1 MKTVKQPLDRTVLP
15 IPEPKLAPIT
25 EIDVRKVTAPPRFE
39 VDAPSGAPNVLVILL
54 DNLGYSASKTFGG
67 AIHMP
72 TLERLAANGLV
83 YRDFHVNPCC
93 SPTRMSL
100 LTGRNCHSVNMGSIT
115 EMATAFPG
123 QTAVLPKEK
132 APLAEILR
140 LNGYN
145 TAMFGK
151 SHETTPWEVGPTGPF
166 ERWPTGL
173 GFERFYGNVG
183 GESDM
188 FNPSLRDNTT
198 LVPQSNDPDYYYPTD
213 MTDKAIS
220 WIKAQKSITP
230 DKPFFV
236 YYGALGT
243 HSPVQVPKAWRDKYK
258 GKFDMGWDKAREET
272 LARQKKLGI
281 VPPNTQLAPKPDIV
295 KDWDKLTPDEKKVCA
310 RHQEVFAAFA
320 EMTDYEIGRV
330 VKPSRTWGCWITP

>member
-1 MKTVKQPLDRTVLP
+1 
-15 IPEPKLAPIT
+15 
-25 EIDVRKVTAPPRFE
+25 
-39 VDAPSGAPNVLVILL
+39 
-54 DNLGYSASKTFGG
+54 
-67 AIHMP
+67 
-72 TLERLAANGLV
+72 
-83 YRDFHVNPCC
+83 
-93 SPTRMSL
+93 
-100 LTGRNCHSVNMGSIT
+100 
-115 EMATAFPG
+115 
-123 QTAVLPKEK
+123 
-132 APLAEILR
+132 
-140 LNGYN
+140 
-145 TAMFGK
+145 MFGK

-166 ERWPTGL
+166 DRWPTGL

-220 WIKAQKSITP
+220 WIKAQKSLTP

-236 YYGALGT
+236 YYAALGT
-243 HSPVQVPKAWRDKYK
+243 HSPVQVPEAWRDKYK

-295 KDWDKLTPDEKKVCA
+295 TDWDDAHPRREEGLRPPSGSLRGVRRGDRLRDRQGRAGHRRHGRAGQHPDHLRHRRQRSDRQRRDDRLLQHLLLVQPGA
-310 RHQEVFAAFA
+310 RDLARPA
-320 EMTDYEIGRV
+320 RS
-330 VKPSRTWGCWITP
+330 PR